1 MNFNSYRTP
10 RKTPLFNH
18 PSKYTACLLLIAI
31 MIFVGSIV
39 TAFSSDDEEEELANS
54 ETRKIAPPTPIVTTE
69 TEVVEN
75 LYFDVPLDQDI
86 QDYILVMCAECDT
99 CDLDPAIIIAMIWK
113 ESEFDTNAI
122 GDNGNSLGL
131 MQVQPRWHSERM
143 EKLNATDLL
152 NPYQNIR
159 VGIDYL
165 VELYSINDDIQ
176 WVLMA
181 YNGGPTYAN
190 NLRSS
195 GLVSDYALEVLNKA
209 EELREERNDIL

>member
-18 PSKYTACLLLIAI
+18 PSKYTACLLLIVI

-39 TAFSSDDEEEELANS
+39 TAFSNDDEELANS
-54 ETRKIAPPTPIVTTE
+54 ETRKIAPPTPIVTAE
-69 TEVVEN
+69 AEEINN

-99 CDLDPAIIIAMIWK
+99 CDLDPAIITAMIWK

-122 GDNGNSLGL
+122 SDNGNSLGL

-152 NPYQNIR
+152 DPYQNIR

-190 NLRSS
+190 NLRDA
-195 GLVSDYALEVLNKA
+195 GAVSTYTIDILEKA
-209 EELREERNDIL
+209 DELRESSR

>member
-10 RKTPLFNH
+10 RKTPLFGR
-18 PSKYTACLLLIAI
+18 PFTYTTLLLLVATL
-31 MIFVGSIV
+31 IFVGSIV
-39 TAFSSDDEEEELANS
+39 AAFSSDEEELANS

-99 CDLDPAIIIAMIWK
+99 CDLDPAIITAMIWK
-113 ESEFDTNAI
+113 ESEFDANAV

-152 NPYQNIR
+152 DPYQNIR

-190 NLRSS
+190 NLRDA
-195 GLVSDYALEVLNKA
+195 GAVSTYTIDILEKA
-209 EELREERNDIL
+209 DELRESSR

>member
-1 MNFNSYRTP
+1 MNFNSYRAP

-18 PSKYTACLLLIAI
+18 HSKYTVCLLLIAI

-39 TAFSSDDEEEELANS
+39 ATVGSDDEEKLANS
-54 ETRKIAPPTPIVTTE
+54 ETRKIAPPTPIVTAE
-69 TEVVEN
+69 AEEVNN
-75 LYFDVPLDQDI
+75 LYFDVPLDADI

-99 CDLDPAIIIAMIWK
+99 CDLDPAIITAMIWK
-113 ESEFDTNAI
+113 ESEFDANAV

-152 NPYQNIR
+152 DPYQNIR

-165 VELYSINDDIQ
+165 VELYSINNDIQ

-195 GLVSDYALEVLNKA
+195 GLVSDYVLEVLNKA

>member
-1 MNFNSYRTP
+1 MNFNSYRTS
-10 RKTPLFNH
+10 RKTPLFDY
-18 PSKYTACLLLIAI
+18 PFKYAAHLLLIVTL
-31 MIFVGSIV
+31 IFVGSIV
-39 TAFSSDDEEEELANS
+39 TAFGNDEEELTKV
-54 ETRKIAPPTPIVTTE
+54 ETHKLVNTEPITVAEVE
-69 TEVVEN
+69 TDVED
-75 LYFDVPLDQDI
+75 LYFDVPLDQSI
-86 QDYILVMCAECDT
+86 QDYIFTMCSECDT
-99 CDLDPAIIIAMIWK
+99 YKLDPAIVTAIIWK

-143 EKLNATDLL
+143 EKLSAPDLL

-165 VELYSINDDIQ
+165 AELYSINDDTE

-190 NLRSS
+190 NLYSK
-195 GLVSDYALEVLNKA
+195 GAVSKYAIDILDKA
-209 EELREERNDIL
+209 DELRETSR

>member
-10 RKTPLFNH
+10 RKAPLFDH
-18 PSKYTACLLLIAI
+18 PFKYTAHLLLIVTL
-31 MIFVGSIV
+31 IFVGSII
-39 TAFSSDDEEEELANS
+39 TAFGNDEEELTKV
-54 ETRKIAPPTPIVTTE
+54 ETRKLVNTEPITVADVE
-69 TEVVEN
+69 TDAED
-75 LYFDVPLDQDI
+75 LYFDVPLDQSI
-86 QDYILVMCAECDT
+86 QDYIITMCSECDS
-99 CDLDPAIIIAMIWK
+99 CDLDPAIIIAIIWK
-113 ESEFDTNAI
+113 ESEYNADAI

-143 EKLNATDLL
+143 EKLSAPDLL

-165 VELYSINDDIQ
+165 VDLYSINENTE

-190 NLRSS
+190 NLYSKGAIS
-195 GLVSDYALEVLNKA
+195 KYANDILDKA
-209 EELREERNDIL
+209 DELRETSR

>member
-1 MNFNSYRTP
+1 MNFNSYRTL

-18 PSKYTACLLLIAI
+18 HSKYTACLLLIAI
-31 MIFVGSIV
+31 MIFVGSVV
-39 TAFSSDDEEEELANS
+39 TAFNSDEEELTNS
-54 ETRKIAPPTPIVTTE
+54 ETRKIAPPTPIVTAE
-69 TEVVEN
+69 AEEIN
-75 LYFDVPLDQDI
+75 NSYFDVPLDADI

-99 CDLDPAIIIAMIWK
+99 CDLDPAIITAMIWK

-152 NPYQNIR
+152 DPYQNIR

-195 GLVSDYALEVLNKA
+195 GLVSDYALEVLDKA
-209 EELREERNDIL
+209 EELKSNSRI

>member
-1 MNFNSYRTP
+1 MNFNSYRRP
-10 RKTPLFNH
+10 RKTPLFGR
-18 PSKYTACLLLIAI
+18 PFKYTACLLLVATL
-31 MIFVGSIV
+31 IFVGSIV
-39 TAFSSDDEEEELANS
+39 AAFGSGDDEELANS
-54 ETRKIAPPTPIVTTE
+54 ETRKIAPPIPIVTTE
-69 TEVVEN
+69 TEEVEN

-99 CDLDPAIIIAMIWK
+99 CDLDPAIITAMIWK

-152 NPYQNIR
+152 DPYQNIR

-190 NLRSS
+190 NLRDA
-195 GLVSDYALEVLNKA
+195 GAVSTYTIDILEKA
-209 EELREERNDIL
+209 EELRESSR

>member
-18 PSKYTACLLLIAI
+18 HSKYTACLFLIAI

-39 TAFSSDDEEEELANS
+39 TAFSNDEEELANS

-69 TEVVEN
+69 TEEVEN

-99 CDLDPAIIIAMIWK
+99 CDLDPAIITAMIWK

-152 NPYQNIR
+152 DPYQNIR

-190 NLRSS
+190 NLRDA
-195 GLVSDYALEVLNKA
+195 GAVSTYTIDILEKA
-209 EELREERNDIL
+209 DELRESSR

>member
-18 PSKYTACLLLIAI
+18 HSKYTACLFLIAI

-39 TAFSSDDEEEELANS
+39 TAFSNDEEELANS

-69 TEVVEN
+69 TEEVEN

-99 CDLDPAIIIAMIWK
+99 CDLDPAIITAMIWK

-152 NPYQNIR
+152 DPYQNIR

-190 NLRSS
+190 NLRDA
-195 GLVSDYALEVLNKA
+195 GAVSTYTIDILEKA
-209 EELREERNDIL
+209 EELRESSR